1 MRIVFM
7 GSPAFGL
14 PALRWLAAA
23 HEVVGLVTQP
33 DRPAGR
39 GRKLAPP
46 PVKALALELGLP
58 TIQPSRLRDVTAMD
72 QLRAWNP
79 ELIVVAAF
87 GQILRPEILQLPAR
101 GCVNLHASLL
111 PRHRGAAPIPAAI
124 LAGDTETGITLMRMD
139 EGVDTGPI
147 LAQERLIVAADDTAL
162 TLGVKLAELAGTT
175 VERHLPNFCRG
186 ELPGRQQPDAGA
198 TYAPPL
204 RKADGRLDF
213 TLSAITLERRVRAF
227 NPWPGTFAIWQGE
240 PLKVL
245 RAQPLAASGAP
256 RVNPGTVFRHPEGM
270 GAACGEGA
278 LLLVEVQPSGKRPM
292 AGEAFLRG
300 APAIV
305 GSALE

>member
-7 GSPAFGL
+7 GSPTFGL
-14 PALRWLAAA
+14 PALRWLAAT
-23 HEVVGLVTQP
+23 HELVGVVTQP

-39 GRKLAPP
+39 GRKLVPP
-46 PVKALALELGLP
+46 PVKVLALELGLP
-58 TIQPSRLRDVTAMD
+58 TMQPARLREATAVD
-72 QLRAWNP
+72 QLRVWNP

-87 GQILRPEILQLPAR
+87 GQILRSEVLQLPAR

-147 LAQERLIVAADDTAL
+147 LAQEKLIVAADDTAL
-162 TLGVKLAELAGTT
+162 SLGAQLAELAGTT
-175 VERHLPNFCRG
+175 VERHLPSFSLG
-186 ELPGRQQPDAGA
+186 ELPERRQPDAGA

-204 RKADGRLDF
+204 RKADGRLNF
-213 TLSAITLERRVRAF
+213 ALSAISLERRVRAF
-227 NPWPGTFAIWQGE
+227 HPWPGTFAIWQGE

-245 RAQPLAASGAP
+245 RARPLADWGSP
-256 RVNPGTVFRHPEGM
+256 PVIPGTVFIHPQGM
-270 GAACGEGA
+270 AVTCGEGS
-278 LLLVEVQPSGKRPM
+278 LLLVEVHPTGKRPM

-300 APAIV
+300 APAVV
-305 GSALE
+305 GSVLE

>member
-23 HEVVGLVTQP
+23 HEVVGVVTQP

-39 GRKLAPP
+39 GRKLAAP

-58 TIQPSRLRDVTAMD
+58 TIQPSRLRDATGMD

-87 GQILRPEILQLPAR
+87 GQILRPEVLQLPAR

-124 LAGDTETGITLMRMD
+124 LAGDAETGITLMRMD

-147 LAQERLIVAADDTAL
+147 LAQEKLIVVADDTSL
-162 TLGVKLAELAGTT
+162 TLAAKLAELAGKTA
-175 VERHLPNFCRG
+175 ERHLPSFSRG
-186 ELPGRQQPDAGA
+186 ELPERPQPDAGA

-227 NPWPGTFAIWQGE
+227 NPWPGTYAIWQGE

-256 RVNPGTVFRHPEGM
+256 RAIPGTVFHHPEGM
-270 GAACGEGA
+270 GATCGEGA

-292 AGEAFLRG
+292 PGEAFLRG

-305 GSALE
+305 GSVLE